1 MVNDAMAK
9 LLALRDEEMPAQLR
23 EVARPPTFSLVFHG
37 LGILLWV
44 LLCVGFWLGVAWLV
58 F

>member
-9 LLALRDEEMPAQLR
+9 LLALRDDDIPARLR
-23 EVARPPTFSLVFHG
+23 KAARPPTFSLVIQG
-37 LGILLWV
+37 LGILFWV
-44 LLCVGFWLGVAWLV
+44 LLCVLFWVGVAWAV